1 MRTEVKLGFWELVK
15 RCFQGDKWSHKCQ
28 LQCFLNLPL
37 KQLLQSLP
45 ATMPQRYLLAWLDLY
60 ADVHNILKTSST
72 DFFIVSLSLPQLSSQ
87 FMYVLPCAASECYLP
102 RFTASFLNLKRLQKI
117 TRWQQSHFS
126 SPVLVTDACSG
137 VLFIA
142 TVTSFP
148 GYTKAAIPTE
158 KIPTS
163 FSARCMVSIWC
174 LHEGWVLRAGS
185 LFFSRVAAISS
196 LQTPI
201 YIHVNGCALIVC
213 NKQSG

>member
-1 MRTEVKLGFWELVK
+1 MYTTSWR
-15 RCFQGDKWSHKCQ
+15 H
-28 LQCFLNLPL
+28 
-37 KQLLQSLP
+37 
-45 ATMPQRYLLAWLDLY
+45 LAL
-60 ADVHNILKTSST
+60 I
-72 DFFIVSLSLPQLSSQ
+72 FFTVFLSLPQLSSQ
-87 FMYVLPCAASECYLP
+87 FMYVLPFAASECYLP

-126 SPVLVTDACSG
+126 SPSVLVTAACSG

-142 TVTSFP
+142 TLRSFP

-163 FSARCMVSIWC
+163 FSARYMVSIWC
-174 LHEGWVLRAGS
+174 LHEGWVLRDGS

-201 YIHVNGCALIVC
+201 YIHVNGCVLIVC
-213 NKQSG
+213 YKWSG